1 MCVCVVHC
9 LYSFIGSR
17 CNDGVLIVLF
27 VYIPHS
33 SLKPGIFH
41 SIFLGMAI
49 FGHFTNR
56 LTGNS
61 SDRLTGQSRRKKQFE
76 T

>member
-1 MCVCVVHC
+1 MNTQLNFAFGNRKCFPWYVKPEI
-9 LYSFIGSR
+9 LNPSPDRG
-17 CNDGVLIVLF
+17 
-27 VYIPHS
+27 YI
-33 SLKPGIFH
+33 L
-41 SIFLGMAI
+41 LGMAI

-61 SDRLTGQSRRKKQFE
+61 SDRLTGQNRRKKQFE